1 MKVYHTPPVSLT
13 IEVSLQVQYVT
24 VCDSQVQSYPYKH
37 VLDTN
42 VRRFVEVASSS
53 SSRLNH

>member
-42 VRRFVEVASSS
+42 VRRVVEVASSS
-53 SSRLNH
+53 S